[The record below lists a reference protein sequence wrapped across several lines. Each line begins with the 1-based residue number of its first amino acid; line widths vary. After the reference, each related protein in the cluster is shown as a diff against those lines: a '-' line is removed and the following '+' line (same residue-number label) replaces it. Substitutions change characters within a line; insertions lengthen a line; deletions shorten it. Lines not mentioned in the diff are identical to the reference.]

1 MNARFDGYIASS
13 LLIDVPCSE
22 FGERCAMWRGVN
34 IGYGYIVSHIGM
46 GGNGFTRCGER
57 MTLGGGVAEVRY
69 GRISLS

>member
-1 MNARFDGYIASS
+1 MNAGFDGSIASS

-22 FGERCAMWRGVN
+22 FGKHCVMWRGVN
-34 IGYGYIVSHIGM
+34 SGHGYIVYHIGIC
-46 GGNGFTRCGER
+46 GNGCIRCGER